1 MERVGIIAATAAAAA
16 AAADVATAAVY
27 KSKRRDRIWS
37 KYHDYKQSP
46 CLVSC
51 PVFMAEMSK
60 YTFVSSVF
68 VFCLHLVNCCKL
80 SQNEIEYRE
89 L

>member
-1 MERVGIIAATAAAAA
+1 MERVGIIAATAAAAAA

-51 PVFMAEMSK
+51 PLFMAEMSK
-60 YTFVSSVF
+60 YLCLKC
-68 VFCLHLVNCCKL
+68 FCVPPTSCQLLQIVLKRN
-80 SQNEIEYRE
+80 
-89 L
+89 